1 MHYFLGN
8 KKSEQTA
15 PLPLRFDEYFRIK
28 MPPFLLQSNIYI
40 FLRVCN
46 FACLLGSNPLFIG
59 FRERGR
65 FEVSAGS

>member
-28 MPPFLLQSNIYI
+28 MPPFTSQITFI
-40 FLRVCN
+40 F
-46 FACLLGSNPLFIG
+46 F
-59 FRERGR
+59 
-65 FEVSAGS
+65 